1 PEAVGNGA
9 AVTLTG
15 EGNPFDQAMD
25 NSLQSIANFFAP
37 EAAGNVFTADFFS
50 DMFTGEGT
58 AADQMVDNMY
68 QMIATAFAPEGTI
81 DMFLGSL
88 FGIGP

>member
-1 PEAVGNGA
+1 
-9 AVTLTG
+9 
-15 EGNPFDQAMD
+15 M
-25 NSLQSIANFFAP
+25 
-37 EAAGNVFTADFFS
+37 FTA
-50 DMFTGEGT
+50 EGT